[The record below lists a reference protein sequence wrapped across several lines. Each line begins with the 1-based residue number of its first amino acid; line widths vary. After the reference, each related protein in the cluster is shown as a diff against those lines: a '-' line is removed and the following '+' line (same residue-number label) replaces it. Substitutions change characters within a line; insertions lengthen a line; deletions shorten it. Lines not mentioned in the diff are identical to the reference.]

1 MTGAAPM
8 IRKNTVDL
16 TQDDIDTLAELHC
29 VVDGRPLVTEKDL
42 PTLDDYFSEEGAGW
56 LEGKVPDSRYA
67 ELVEGADPTEEEFR
81 LYLAVWLKSLTDGN
95 YDSDRIST
103 CAVSSYE
110 DEKGNPR
117 YAVICSSGYSFS
129 EVRHRLYKADFTSL
143 EAAAEYLDKLTDT
156 NRMLS

>member
-1 MTGAAPM
+1 
-8 IRKNTVDL
+8 
-16 TQDDIDTLAELHC
+16 
-29 VVDGRPLVTEKDL
+29 
-42 PTLDDYFSEEGAGW
+42 
-56 LEGKVPDSRYA
+56 
-67 ELVEGADPTEEEFR
+67 
-81 LYLAVWLKSLTDGN
+81 VWLKSLTDGN

-143 EAAAEYLDKLTDT
+143 EAAAEYLEKLTDA
-156 NRMLS
+156 NRLLS